1 MYSSHY
7 VEDED
12 VIPGY

>member
-1 MYSSHY
+1 MYSSYY